1 MIPLTDKKIS
11 LMNSKKFVIYAKKD
25 SVLTDMIKMHL
36 NYTVKSEI
44 IVITLENLGELLIV
58 IVI

>member
-1 MIPLTDKKIS
+1 
-11 LMNSKKFVIYAKKD
+11 MNSKKFVIYAKKD